1 MRYITFFLIMS
12 LFVSFSSRSTLA
24 EGLVY
29 QLPAGTMPSYES
41 YARGTG
47 IAKINESYPRPSQG
61 ASTGCSGDYPKRIG
75 LKCFRQNPC
84 PKRKKSNYSFDG
96 ISTCDRKAKIATDG
110 SPLTYP
116 AKSRG
121 VSFSCPS
128 GYGDMAAGVCYAGC
142 KSGFHKSGLFCYND
156 RNGQCQSNR
165 EESGGLCYID
175 CKTGFHGEGVT
186 CYANNKTLCDNGKV
200 LRDGLCYETCEDGYN
215 RVANTCTNI
224 AALAQY
230 TKAAAAGFTLTA
242 SNPGIT
248 GTKCASTNS
257 DNEIGYCDKVSV
269 DLRAC
274 GSMFDKDSCFG
285 PGNLTIQVAGST
297 GLTTYLSA
305 QSGEASATIEA
316 NQTLTIGF
324 FGAKPIEV
332 GIECQFT
339 KGGATS
345 FSHTFGAS
353 METPPIPSLEA
364 SDALNK
370 IKSQSQSLSASG
382 SSSTTAP
389 KVDSALMKTLES
401 VSVPCGIIMPDPKL
415 FSGVPS
421 ISLYEV
427 GTTLTLS
434 AENWKIEKNS
444 ASVDLIVSAGVVATI
459 GGDTVEVTG
468 LGQTFNAKVP
478 GFGFKKDVANLIS
491 QSMMMDY

>member
-1 MRYITFFLIMS
+1 MKQFLFFLIAGVIVS
-12 LFVSFSSRSTLA
+12 LSVRSALA
-24 EGLVY
+24 ESLVY
-29 QLPAGTMPSYES
+29 QLPAGTMPSYET
-41 YARGTG
+41 YDRGTG
-47 IAKINESYPRPSQG
+47 IAKINESYPRSSQA

-75 LKCFRQNPC
+75 LKCFRKNTC
-84 PKRKKSNYSFDG
+84 SKRKKSQYSFDG
-96 ISTCDRKAKIATDG
+96 TSICNRKGFATDG
-110 SPLTYP
+110 SPVSYSAPST
-116 AKSRG
+116 G

-165 EESGGLCYID
+165 EGSGGLCYVD

-186 CYANNKTLCDNGKV
+186 CYANNKMLCDNGKV
-200 LRDGLCYETCEDGYN
+200 LRDGLCYETCEEGYS
-215 RVANTCTNI
+215 RVADTCTNV

-230 TKAAAAGFTLTA
+230 TQEAAAGFTLTA

-274 GSMFDKDSCFG
+274 GSMFNKDSCFG

-324 FGAKPIEV
+324 FGAKPIEL

-364 SDALNK
+364 SDALNE
-370 IKSQSQSLSASG
+370 IKSQSQSLSTSG
-382 SSSTTAP
+382 SSPTTAP
-389 KVDSALMKTLES
+389 KVDGALMKTLKS
-401 VSVPCGIIMPDPKL
+401 VAVPCGIVMPDPKL

-468 LGQTFNAKVP
+468 LGQTFDAKVP
-478 GFGFKKDVANLIS
+478 GFGFKKDVANLVS
-491 QSMMMDY
+491 QSMILEY